1 MAHFICSTCG
11 TQFAESD
18 SAPASCTVCM
28 DERQF
33 IGKEGQRWTT
43 LDALRH
49 RHRNAIQRLEPG
61 LYGVG
66 TVPDFAIGQRA
77 LLLRSPSGN
86 VLWDCIALLDDATMD
101 VVAAFG
107 GLAAIAIS
115 HPHYYTTMVEWAHA
129 FGCNVYLHA
138 DDREWVMRPDPVLRF
153 WEGDT
158 HSLGDIGANG
168 LTLVRC
174 GGHFEGGTVLHWK
187 DGAEK
192 RGALL
197 TGDTVQVVMDRGYV
211 SFMRSYPNLIPLSAS
226 RISGITAALEPFAF
240 DRLYG
245 AWWDRH
251 IDEGAKRAVADSAR
265 RYVTELERPA
275 ITGHS
280 SS

>member
-1 MAHFICSTCG
+1 MTHFICTACG
-11 TQFAESD
+11 TQFTES
-18 SAPASCTVCM
+18 AAPPASCAVCT

-33 IGKEGQRWTT
+33 VPKEGQRWTT

-49 RHRNAIQRLEPG
+49 GHRNAIQRLEPG
-61 LYGVG
+61 LYGIG

-77 LLLRSPSGN
+77 LLVRSPSGN
-86 VLWDCIALLDDATMD
+86 VLWDCVALLDDATVD
-101 VVAAFG
+101 VIAAFG

-129 FGCNVYLHA
+129 FGCEVYLHA
-138 DDREWVMRPDPVLRF
+138 DDRKWVMRPDPVLRF
-153 WEGDT
+153 WDGET
-158 HSLGDIGANG
+158 QSLAHVGTDG

-187 DGAEK
+187 DGAEQS
-192 RGALL
+192 GALL
-197 TGDTVQVVMDRGYV
+197 TSDIVQVVMDRRYV

-226 RISGITAALEPFAF
+226 RIQGITKAIEPFAF

-251 IDEGAKRAVADSAR
+251 IEEGAKRAITDSAR
-265 RYVTELERPA
+265 RYVAELERPVT
-275 ITGHS
+275 TGRS
-280 SS
+280 S

>member
-1 MAHFICSTCG
+1 
-11 TQFAESD
+11 
-18 SAPASCTVCM
+18 M

-33 IGKEGQRWTT
+33 IGKDGQRWTT

-49 RHRNAIQRLEPG
+49 GHRNAIQRLEPA

-66 TVPDFAIGQRA
+66 TVPEFAIGQRA

-86 VLWDCIALLDDATMD
+86 VLWDCIALLDYATID
-101 VVAAFG
+101 VIAAFG

-138 DDREWVMRPDPVLRF
+138 NDREWVMRPDPAVRL

-158 HSLGDIGANG
+158 HSLGDIGLDG

-174 GGHFEGGTVLHWK
+174 GGHFEGGTVLHWE
-187 DGAEK
+187 DGAEQ

-197 TGDTVQVVMDRGYV
+197 TGDIVQVVMDRRYV
-211 SFMRSYPNLIPLSAS
+211 SFMRSYPNLIPLGAS
-226 RISGITAALEPFAF
+226 RIQGITDALEPFTF

-245 AWWDRH
+245 AWWDQH
-251 IDEGAKRAVADSAR
+251 IENGAKRAIAESAR
-265 RYVTELERPA
+265 RYVTELERPP
-275 ITGHS
+275 ITRRS